1 MKTSDCIHYY
11 VIKKDDLYVAHEG
24 FTADE
29 EQAYAFTDETAA
41 EQLARQHDATV
52 QHLSVTYGE
61 LDEIM
66 LSEEECFVLNF

>member
-11 VIKKDDLYVAHEG
+11 VIQKDGLYVAHEG

-29 EQAYAFTDETAA
+29 EAAYAFTDETAA
-41 EQLARQHDATV
+41 EQLARQHGAAV
-52 QHLSVTYGE
+52 QHLSVTYSE
-61 LDEIM
+61 LDEIT